1 MKRFSCI
8 FYLCACVIFDIQAQC
23 FDMSTLSGDGITCRY
38 GTYSNPDQNIGIGY
52 QDGRYTHQV
61 MSDPSQRDP
70 IVSQLQTIPSGE
82 NYSVRLGN
90 SSVHSKAESITYDY
104 TPTKDRPIL
113 LLKYAAVMQNP
124 SHPASEQP
132 RLKMNVYDLNGVQ
145 IEPECMSFDFI
156 SSPDLG
162 WNTISS
168 YGETLLWKD
177 WTYIGVDMSP
187 YIGRKLRI
195 KLTNYDCDQ
204 GAHYGYAYIHLSCQQ
219 KRIVSKAC
227 GDAANTAFSAP
238 SGFEYSW
245 YKIQNGS
252 SLFMGTAQTVTVPI
266 DGGEYRCDLH
276 QVGRPECSFSLN
288 VFAERRY
295 PIADF
300 TLRKVEGCADTIYLT
315 NTSAVSANGV
325 TKNSPLE
332 PCDEAVWDLGD
343 GRVVNTYQLSSIP
356 IVYDHAGTYNIQLT
370 AKLIDGGCSDITRKT
385 ITVAGSQDPHTR
397 TISASICEGS
407 FYPFGGQNLTESGRY
422 THVVPTERGCDST
435 TTLFLSVHP
444 TYLLEDSVIFCPGD
458 SVIWRGRTIKRAG
471 VYYDRLKSSLN
482 CDSVYKLSARLYPTY
497 HVKDTAYF
505 CGNDSLFLHGRFVKQ
520 QGTYIDTLQT
530 MEGCDSIVQT
540 FVEKKPYFYTRRDV
554 TICMNEEYEFHGEY
568 YNVPGTYAIN
578 LTSQY
583 GCDSILELNLHVN
596 PSYLIPTYVEIC
608 HDHSYWF
615 RGRELDAPGIYYDT
629 LLTQSGCDSI
639 FQLVLNKTP
648 IHLFQ
653 DTVTICEGSYYNFR
667 GRKVYDAG
675 FHYDSL
681 KTVSGCD
688 SVYQLLLQVEPLAF
702 QVIDTAFCG
711 EVYDFRGMPITQSGT
726 YFDTVKTAFGCDSVF
741 QLNLTFYPSYLFKQ
755 IINQCEGDV
764 FEFRGELI
772 DKPGVYHDSLITIN
786 GCDSVYQLVYN
797 VGPSYLQIKY
807 DTVCSNTPYDFRGRT
822 ITRPG
827 IFIDSLTTKSGCD
840 SLFQLVLEHQQ
851 SYSFIAEETGCRGTV
866 FFQGKEIEES
876 GYYYDSLQTK
886 VCKCDSVY
894 GLRATILPTYVF
906 DDTVNV
912 CDHERYNFRGRE
924 ILESGVYYDSLLT
937 FTGCD
942 SVYRLHINVT
952 PTLRDTLID
961 TVCIGDTY
969 YFAGIPLTQEGFYS
983 DTLADPMGYRCII
996 HSLALGAKPESRI
1009 IDANVEMICAD
1020 DSIYTLVF
1028 HYHGSKPYT
1037 YSIYYDQHALLHG
1050 FLDVVDAPFVDTI
1063 YAPMPV
1069 YKDGDYLRP
1078 DYYHARLEFQNGFC
1092 DPHKSGMDFDL
1103 LIRYPSWVIRQHWN
1117 DVVAVRNAKYN
1128 GGYTFSNYEWEVNGR
1143 MLNTTDPHYSNLYM
1157 PELRFGDLVS
1167 AYLTREG
1174 ENYAIPTCPIE
1185 IRDRSAQ
1192 IDGEN
1197 PVIIYPTAVPQS
1209 MPVVKMIATE
1219 SAMYYITDSYGHLI
1233 QSGNLDNEELQQIQL
1248 PSVAGL
1254 YYFCIRGANSISTVK
1269 VLVQ

>member
-1 MKRFSCI
+1 MRRHF
-8 FYLCACVIFDIQAQC
+8 Q
-23 FDMSTLSGDGITCRY
+23 
-38 GTYSNPDQNIGIGY
+38 
-52 QDGRYTHQV
+52 
-61 MSDPSQRDP
+61 
-70 IVSQLQTIPSGE
+70 IVSLLLFVFAANVYSQCINMTDLNDPNILCTYGSVAGCDSYRVQPGGTPYDTVGVIDYGSQSGLSRHTIHTSTNERDHNVLALKTIPEGATS
-82 NYSVRLGN
+82 SIRLGN
-90 SSVHSKAESITYDY
+90 WQVWSQAESITFTYEV
-104 TPTKDRPIL
+104 TAENPLL
-113 LLKYAAVMQNP
+113 LLKYAAVMENP
-124 SHPASEQP
+124 LGHDENEQP
-132 RLKMNVYDLNGVQ
+132 RLKLEVRDQNNQAIDS
-145 IEPECMSFDFI
+145 ICTFFDFI
-156 SSPDLG
+156 ASPSLG
-162 WNTISS
+162 WNTIPQ
-168 YGETLLWKD
+168 GEGTNLLWKD
-177 WTYIGVDMSP
+177 WTNIGVNLEDH
-187 YIGRKLRI
+187 IGETI
-195 KLTNYDCDQ
+195 KIRLTNQDC
-204 GAHYGYAYIHLSCQQ
+204 GRCGHFGYAYIHLSC
-219 KRIVSKAC
+219 V
-227 GDAANTAFSAP
+227 
-238 SGFEYSW
+238 E
-245 YKIQNGS
+245 YKIQTTACGNDVYMEAPAGYEYRWYKKNNPNRT
-252 SLFMGTAQTVTVPI
+252 LGTSQNITVPA
-266 DGGEYRCDLH
+266 DGAVYVC
-276 QVGRPECSFSLN
+276 ECQQIGKPLCHFDIEQ
-288 VFAERRY
+288 AAAATPRY

-300 TLRKVEGCADTIYLT
+300 MINKRLGCADTLYLT
-315 NTSAVSANGV
+315 NTSGISSNGV
-325 TKNSPLE
+325 DKNMPTE
-332 PCDEAVWDLGD
+332 PCDSVVWVLDD
-343 GRVVNTYQLSSIP
+343 GRQFTQYDISSIP
-356 IVYDHAGTYNIQLT
+356 IVFANTGWH
-370 AKLIDGGCSDITRKT
+370 T
-385 ITVAGSQDPHTR
+385 ITQTSFLKKGNCYDTKTQTIYVHGTTDPHSYSL
-397 TISASICEGS
+397 SATICEGD
-407 FYPFGGQNLTESGRY
+407 FYYYNGQRLTKDSTY
-422 THVVPTERGCDST
+422 TFTFRTSYNCDSIVN
-435 TTLFLSVHP
+435 LRLIVHP
-444 TYLLEDSVIFCPGD
+444 TYLKTD
-458 SVIWRGRTIKRAG
+458 TI
-471 VYYDRLKSSLN
+471 YL
-482 CDSVYKLSARLYPTY
+482 CDGEAVDYHGQRITSNGTFYANYKTI
-497 HVKDTAYF
+497 H
-505 CGNDSLFLHGRFVKQ
+505 
-520 QGTYIDTLQT
+520 
-530 MEGCDSIVQT
+530 GCDSIFKAV
-540 FVEKKPYFYTRRDV
+540 VYRKSSYYIEKDT
-554 TICMNEEYEFHGEY
+554 TICEGAIFDFSGRLLQS
-568 YNVPGTYAIN
+568 PGVYWDSARTV
-578 LTSQY
+578 Y
-583 GCDSILELNLHVN
+583 GCDSITKLTLHVN

-688 SVYQLLLQVEPLAF
+688 SVYQLLLQVEPLAL

-726 YFDTVKTAFGCDSVF
+726 YFDTVKTAFGCDSVY

-1009 IDANVEMICAD
+1009 LDANVEMICAD

-1197 PVIIYPTAVPQS
+1197 PVIVYPTAVPQA

-1219 SAMYYITDSYGHLI
+1219 SAMYYITDSFGHLI